1 MLPLNKKNTN
11 WQFTANVTINFHF
24 SKLFITFFHLT
35 THTLTS
41 QLWNLRESGLEVC
54 LLMTTLSCEE

>member
-35 THTLTS
+35 IHTLTS
-41 QLWNLRESGLEVC
+41 HSHLPTVEFKREWS
-54 LLMTTLSCEE
+54 